1 MKVFFS
7 SREQARKAGFGV
19 MCDNGVN
26 AEKGK
31 RFAREVKHDAQ
42 MPRIVGTL
50 AQNPF
55 GGFVPVDFK
64 NRKLAIIQTDKA

>member
-19 MCDNGVN
+19 MCDNGKEV
-26 AEKGK
+26 EKGK
-31 RFAREVKHDAQ
+31 RFARAIKHEAQ
-42 MPRIVGTL
+42 MPRNTGTL
-50 AQNPF
+50 AQNPL

-64 NRKLAIIQTDKA
+64 NRKLAIVQTDKA